1 MSLKFSLVGSPS
13 MSLKFTAMGRLP
25 ILSALETAARADDQA
40 QTLGPA
46 SNTPGPPRRQAR
58 YVVLLPAGLGIFGI
72 AASIAFLIMNV

>member
-25 ILSALETAARADDQA
+25 ILSALETAARVDDQA
-40 QTLGPA
+40 QNLGPA

-58 YVVLLPAGLGIFGI
+58 YVVLLPAGPGIFGI